1 MGKIVEDP
9 KKVLREHTPR
19 YPFKDISQAPAWFDD
34 VRPAVRPNEKPAPTD
49 ESYKVTPR
57 NYILVAVAGLVV
69 VVFVAF
75 VVSVVVAFS

>member
-9 KKVLREHTPR
+9 KKVLKEHTPHYLFR
-19 YPFKDISQAPAWFDD
+19 DISQAPAWFED

-49 ESYKVTPR
+49 ESYKITPR
-57 NYILVAVAGLVV
+57 NYILVGIAGLIA

-75 VVSVVVAFS
+75 VVSVVVALS